1 MESPASPSNKKLCDL
16 LQFETDPQSRRLK
29 RNAVTCAFV
38 PREGGSTRK
47 VLSKLQL
54 IEKFLVGRAEPGPT
68 RSTKLQQIAM
78 FCGARPVWP
87 THLRGWIGAGPFP
100 STPSVRSLVP
110 TCVRSLHMLL
120 SCMCTAKVGTIA
132 PARTSRSDP

>member
-1 MESPASPSNKKLCDL
+1 MGHFPPAKQKHCDL
-16 LQFETDPQSRRLK
+16 LQFEADPQSRRLK

-87 THLRGWIGAGPFP
+87 THLRGWMGVGPFP
-100 STPSVRSLVP
+100 SIPIRPLVGADMRAFV
-110 TCVRSLHMLL
+110 TH
-120 SCMCTAKVGTIA
+120 A
-132 PARTSRSDP
+132 PVVYVHG

>member
-1 MESPASPSNKKLCDL
+1 MLLLGVRGAPATAPGRLNQNLFDK
-16 LQFETDPQSRRLK
+16 LQFRADPQSRRLK

-68 RSTKLQQIAM
+68 RSTKLQQIAI

-87 THLRGWIGAGPFP
+87 THLRGWMGGGAVPIHLLV
-100 STPSVRSLVP
+100 SVDMRAFVTRDSAVY
-110 TCVRSLHMLL
+110 VH
-120 SCMCTAKVGTIA
+120 G
-132 PARTSRSDP
+132 